1 MTHDPCAVII
11 LAAGKGTR
19 MKSTRAKIL
28 HEIAGRPMVLHALDA
43 VECLKSKKKIVVVS
57 PDMDDVTRVVAGDD
71 DTVEIVVQPK
81 TLGTGHA
88 VQCAAESLADFS
100 GNIIVLFGDTPLMTA
115 QTLQRFD
122 ELMQSHD
129 VGVIGFTAENP
140 TGYGRL
146 IRNENGNII
155 AIREH
160 KDASAGER
168 EIDFCNSGV
177 VGMAGKNFSSL
188 IEALSNDNANGEY
201 YLTDVIEI
209 AASLGLKVGAIECNE
224 EEVLGVN
231 TQAQLSNA
239 ETIYQ
244 NRARARAM
252 ENGVQM
258 TAPATVFFSHDTVLK
273 SDVMIEPNVV
283 FGPGVYVS
291 SGATIRA
298 FCHIEGAL
306 IGKNA
311 TVGPYARLRPGT
323 VLSDA
328 VKVGNFVEIKNAEI
342 SKGAKVNHLS
352 YVGDAKV
359 GAGANI
365 GAGTITCN
373 YDGFNKHLTE
383 IGEGAFIGSNSSLV
397 APVRIGDGAYVGS
410 GSIITK
416 DVNRDALAIARGKQ
430 RNIDGWAKTYRSK
443 NVKNKKAAKD

>member
-160 KDASAGER
+160 KDASAEER
-168 EIDFCNSGV
+168 DIDLNLTDLLSSPSWTTELDDTITYWLKPIGV
-177 VGMAGKNFSSL
+177 TDSPVEEGRLFTELDTMLNFSKL
-188 IEALSNDNANGEY
+188 
-201 YLTDVIEI
+201 
-209 AASLGLKVGAIECNE
+209 
-224 EEVLGVN
+224 
-231 TQAQLSNA
+231 
-239 ETIYQ
+239 
-244 NRARARAM
+244 RP
-252 ENGVQM
+252 NGVTPNNILIAYGVGSTKILAIYRVTSFPEHVTQEQIQETDWLERWPWYVTGNNLTPNFGGAWWTHNLYINTLKDQYLAANPDHPI
-258 TAPATVFFSHDTVLK
+258 TAVG
-273 SDVMIEPNVV
+273 
-283 FGPGVYVS
+283 GP
-291 SGATIRA
+291 TL
-298 FCHIEGAL
+298 GAL
-306 IGKNA
+306 NFGKDKLKLS
-311 TVGPYARLRPGT
+311 PDFARYIIDQ
-323 VLSDA
+323 V
-328 VKVGNFVEIKNAEI
+328 VEIN
-342 SKGAKVNHLS
+342 
-352 YVGDAKV
+352 D
-359 GAGANI
+359 
-365 GAGTITCN
+365 
-373 YDGFNKHLTE
+373 
-383 IGEGAFIGSNSSLV
+383 
-397 APVRIGDGAYVGS
+397 R
-410 GSIITK
+410 
-416 DVNRDALAIARGKQ
+416 Q
-430 RNIDGWAKTYRSK
+430 
-443 NVKNKKAAKD
+443 